1 MKKLAKWALPLL
13 AASVVAACGNLSDV
27 KKNGTTDEPK
37 WPKIEDAS
45 VNFSGSQYGTWPNW
59 DNVRQIESGMNKD
72 QLYYLIGR
80 PHYQEGLFGVR
91 EWDYV
96 FNYRQNGVHKICQFK
111 VLFDTDMNAQSF
123 FWHPKG
129 CNNQYEL
136 NGDFLFDFDS
146 AKLTP
151 KGKKVVETVVEGLK
165 SQGITAVTV
174 DGYTDRLGSDS
185 YNLKLSQRR
194 ADAVKAYMANLG
206 FPAQNI
212 STHGFGK
219 ADQVVACDG
228 ESGQAL
234 KDCLRPNRRVVISAK
249 Q

>member
-1 MKKLAKWALPLL
+1 
-13 AASVVAACGNLSDV
+13 
-27 KKNGTTDEPK
+27 
-37 WPKIEDAS
+37 
-45 VNFSGSQYGTWPNW
+45 
-59 DNVRQIESGMNKD
+59 
-72 QLYYLIGR
+72 
-80 PHYQEGLFGVR
+80 
-91 EWDYV
+91 
-96 FNYRQNGVHKICQFK
+96 
-111 VLFDTDMNAQSF
+111 
-123 FWHPKG
+123 
-129 CNNQYEL
+129 
-136 NGDFLFDFDS
+136 
-146 AKLTP
+146 
-151 KGKKVVETVVEGLK
+151 
-165 SQGITAVTV
+165 ITAVTV
-174 DGYTDRLGSDS
+174 DGYTDRLGSES